1 MSLPIAFLL
10 SKLWAKIS
18 RKRYVDTPEATP
30 YEFEKDKPV
39 KNYNQVMN
47 QPVGDYMIE
56 LTMQRMEKVE
66 AVLESCHSEWARQ
79 HWSQVL
85 EYFRRQLK
93 LMEPK

>member
-1 MSLPIAFLL
+1 MLPIEFLILYPMSLPVAFLL

-47 QPVGDYMIE
+47 HIYKE
-56 LTMQRMEKVE
+56 SKRMYKG
-66 AVLESCHSEWARQ
+66 
-79 HWSQVL
+79 
-85 EYFRRQLK
+85 K
-93 LMEPK
+93 LLS